1 MTLRICSKKYISIC
15 FLVTFFCAGSAFAA
29 QDMLANN
36 VATKSAKKQA
46 KGANISL
53 IDAHVAP
60 SQENPILEFADKL
73 FLERKIVTPYRGV
86 KESKWSITPV
96 LNQMALSALG
106 DNRNVGV
113 VWKYRY

>member
-1 MTLRICSKKYISIC
+1 MVAS
-15 FLVTFFCAGSAFAA
+15 
-29 QDMLANN
+29 N

-46 KGANISL
+46 KGVNISL
-53 IDAHVAP
+53 IDARVAP

-73 FLERKIVTPYRGV
+73 FLERKIVTPYLGI

-96 LNQMALSALG
+96 LNQMTLSSLG
-106 DNRNVGV
+106 DNRNFGI